1 MYYKIEYHK
10 YEILKSFTA
19 MEKAEKLP
27 ELRLVASRLKELR
40 KAKGY
45 NNYEHIAFDLG
56 MSRSA
61 YWRLESGENFSLKT
75 LVKICKLLDLTLEDF
90 FTGIQVPKPSK
101 KKK

>member
-1 MYYKIEYHK
+1 
-10 YEILKSFTA
+10 

-27 ELRLVASRLKELR
+27 ELTVIAERLKELR

-75 LVKICKLLDLTLEDF
+75 LIKICKLLEITLEDF
-90 FTGIQVPKPSK
+90 FEEVNVPKLAPK
-101 KKK
+101 KKKK